1 VDNSLATA
9 IDREYTDTAGSMEEM
24 QVVDFISEQ
33 GYEIKFGL
41 EEEYQ
46 QWLIDHR
53 DELKRA
59 MPAGVEYI
67 GSYALVMGN
76 GYEGGSWRDLFRLD
90 SYAALDRMAAESKDP
105 NSQMGRLLR
114 ESIRFVDVTRR
125 PERWTQVLLKNVIDA
140 TVINMP
146 AAEIREPVMA
156 GR

>member
-1 VDNSLATA
+1 
-9 IDREYTDTAGSMEEM
+9 
-24 QVVDFISEQ
+24 VDFISEQ
-33 GYEIKFGL
+33 GYEIRFGM

-53 DELKRA
+53 DELKRS

-67 GSYALVMGN
+67 GSYAVVMGN

-105 NSQMGRLLR
+105 DSLMGRLLR

-125 PERWTQVLLKNVIDA
+125 PERWAQVLLKNVVDA
-140 TVINMP
+140 TVINTP
-146 AAEIREPVMA
+146 AAESREPVGA